1 MIKPDADAIE
11 AAAAA
16 APSAA
21 HMPPRSSRRRGGGCA
36 AACCVLPLWL
46 LMALGVGALLLL
58 VSLAVFGV
66 MYSQAA
72 VQRTSYN
79 GLLTTATLSGVR
91 EATSRLVTSLRE
103 AAALVPL
110 TEPLAANCS
119 MPTANYEPAA
129 LNKLFYT
136 LSAASPGRNL
146 NSVGIIAA
154 ERTYDASYPIGKIGW
169 QVANFQPVCP
179 VAIYAWCD
187 PVSAL
192 RRVRA
197 SLRGRRRRRPR
208 ELLQ

>member
-1 MIKPDADAIE
+1 MKPDAAAIE

-16 APSAA
+16 TPSAA
-21 HMPPRSSRRRGGGCA
+21 ARMAAPRSRRRGGGCA

-91 EATSRLVTSLRE
+91 EATSRLVASLGE

-110 TEPLAANCS
+110 SEPLAANCS
-119 MPTANYEPAA
+119 MPRANYEPAA

-136 LSAASPGRNL
+136 LSAASPARNL

-154 ERTYDASYPIGKIGW
+154 ERTYNASYPTGKISW
-169 QVANFQPVCP
+169 QVANFYVCP
-179 VAIYAWCD
+179 AAIYAWCD
-187 PVSAL
+187 PVSAP
-192 RRVRA
+192 
-197 SLRGRRRRRPR
+197 PR
-208 ELLQ
+208 